1 MSYLF
6 KLIQVYRPALLLAP
20 GLIFGLSFFLSE
32 ASFSWTAFLQL
43 LCITF
48 LAPILV
54 FGVNNVFDFESDK
67 NNPRKKQIWFGE
79 TLQKEDH
86 KFIIKAAI
94 VVSFALILSSL
105 FTLNLINLIL
115 MVFGISIAW
124 LYSTPPFR
132 LKDKAFGDVFSN
144 IFGLLSIAGLG
155 LSFGNLEIFLSSVPL
170 ERIIGI
176 CLALFMASLLAG
188 LADYEADLEAG
199 TSTTAIF
206 FGKQISAIFGLL
218 AILPLL
224 LINFQEAPFLKSN
237 LYLIC
242 LIYLPV
248 ILLPSNKKIVT
259 VTYNSIAIITIIS
272 FIVYI
277 RTLV

>member
-1 MSYLF
+1 MHFLF
-6 KLIQVYRPALLLAP
+6 KLIQVYRPVLLIAP

-32 ASFSWTAFLQL
+32 ANFSWPALFQL

-54 FGVNNVFDFESDK
+54 FGVNDVFDFESDK

-105 FTLNLINLIL
+105 FTLSWINLIFMAL
-115 MVFGISIAW
+115 GISISW
-124 LYSTPPFR
+124 FYSTPLLR

-155 LSFGNLEIFLSSVPL
+155 ISFGSLEIFLSVVPL

-188 LADYEADLEAG
+188 LADYEADLKAG

-206 FGKQISAIFGLL
+206 FGKRISAVFGLL

-224 LINFQEAPFLKSN
+224 LISFQEAPFLKSN
-237 LYLIC
+237 LYLIS
-242 LIYLPV
+242 LVYLPV
-248 ILLPSNKKIVT
+248 IFLPNNKKIVT
-259 VTYNSIAIITIIS
+259 ITYNSIAIITIIS
-272 FIVYI
+272 FMIYLG
-277 RTLV
+277 TLF